1 MKSCTDEGISVATD
15 GDLIDTLIEDV
26 IGVIRIPCDLL
37 LAAEEVL
44 VAVLVGKPI
53 VVVLG
58 LEVITACVVVTVFDA
73 EGEGNPLSKIIS
85 ILIIDLKLSVP
96 SPFGTFK
103 RL

>member
-1 MKSCTDEGISVATD
+1 VATE
-15 GDLIDTLIEDV
+15 GDLVDILIEDV
-26 IGVIRIPCDLL
+26 IGVTRIPCDVL
-37 LAAEEVL
+37 LAAEKVL
-44 VAVLVGKPI
+44 VVVLVGETI

-96 SPFGTFK
+96 SSFGTFK
-103 RL
+103 RLYI